1 MEDLKPE
8 SGYYS
13 SYYQQQI
20 HQCQEWKNRS
30 GSFAAELAVARL
42 VDRKLALLKDKLKL
56 EEQLGLDSRRW

>member
-8 SGYYS
+8 RGYCS

-20 HQCQEWKNRS
+20 QQCQEWKNRS